1 MTDHTSTQPGTGYP
15 TAAQR
20 LRGRIQAWI
29 QRLAAALLRAE
40 AHIMD
45 NFRMPPGGG

>member
-1 MTDHTSTQPGTGYP
+1 MTDDTSTQASPGDP
-15 TAAQR
+15 TAVQR
-20 LRGRIQAWI
+20 LRGCIQAWI

-40 AHIMD
+40 AHIME